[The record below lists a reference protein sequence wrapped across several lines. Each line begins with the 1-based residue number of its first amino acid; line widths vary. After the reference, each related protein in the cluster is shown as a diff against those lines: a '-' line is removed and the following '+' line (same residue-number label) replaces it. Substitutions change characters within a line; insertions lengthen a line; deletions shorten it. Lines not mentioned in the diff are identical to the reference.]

1 MKTILKTQFKTHKI
15 MRKTRGVRK
24 KESSV
29 HQTGH
34 GEWGLGVW
42 GFGCDCIAGGYVR
55 RSPYITGMTRREL
68 SVFIL
73 ESKLTGFDT

>member
-1 MKTILKTQFKTHKI
+1 M
-15 MRKTRGVRK
+15 
-24 KESSV
+24 

-42 GFGCDCIAGGYVR
+42 GFGCDCVAGGCVK
-55 RSPYITGMTRREL
+55 RSPYIAGMTRKEL
-68 SVFIL
+68 SIFVS